1 MIVLPTWAVVTPQRV
16 EHIDRVAALMGSWA
30 TALGLDSSQAA
41 RWQRAAIFHDALKD
55 AGPERLARYAPQ
67 DGWHP
72 KLWHGPAAAAAA
84 AQHGERDP
92 GVLSAV
98 RYHSTGFAG
107 WDGVGDALYLESM
120 EHLAE
125 CGPSFENSDP
135 GESRLKGFE
144 GDLLE
149 EALIAVKW
157 ISPLLVVIPHVLRVV
172 AHPAT
177 SGKPVSASDE
187 ICHARCSIPSWSR
200 SHAFVEIPLPAL

>member
-30 TALGLDSSQAA
+30 MALGLDSSDAA

-107 WDGVGDALYLESM
+107 WDGVGDALYLADYLEP
-120 EHLAE
+120 
-125 CGPSFENSDP
+125 GRSDDTARRAAWATRMP
-135 GESRLKGFE
+135 GEIEL
-144 GDLLE
+144 
-149 EALIAVKW
+149 
-157 ISPLLVVIPHVLRVV
+157 VLREV
-172 AHPAT
+172 A
-177 SGKPVSASDE
+177 
-187 ICHARCSIPSWSR
+187 
-200 SHAFVEIPLPAL
+200 SHRIGWLVAAGQPLAQETEEFWKRFVAGA